1 MVVEK
6 VFINGG
12 EIYKISPPPNG
23 PKDVRKEGFFL
34 ASQYVGGNMIQANYL
49 NYDVPY
55 PDDRFGWI
63 GIKKTIDGQTHIKKY
78 YKSVWYCQQSGVGA
92 GYDTSG
98 IDVCPSINELVS
110 VAEITS
116 F

>member
-23 PKDVRKEGFFL
+23 QKDARKEGFFL
-34 ASQYVGGNMIQANYL
+34 ASQYVGGNTIQANYL

-63 GIKKTIDGQTHIKKY
+63 GMDL
-78 YKSVWYCQQSGVGA
+78 SGLAWIVMGLNGLA
-92 GYDTSG
+92 CIGVDLNATVYGHHFGWLGLEWHRRICMDWLAS
-98 IDVCPSINELVS
+98 L
-110 VAEITS
+110 
-116 F
+116 